1 MLKLDQ
7 SGVTLA
13 QILEV
18 RFEMVWGAVVGW
30 WVGGGDIDDSKAR
43 QVDKKLE
50 ALAVLLMK
58 PTIVSC

>member
-1 MLKLDQ
+1 
-7 SGVTLA
+7 
-13 QILEV
+13 
-18 RFEMVWGAVVGW
+18 MVWGAVVGW

-50 ALAVLLMK
+50 ALAVQLMK